1 MRNPHQRAINLSF
14 ADAITVLLEAC
25 MLPPSA
31 RTALD
36 ARIRHLQRLGV
47 PARSPDQRMSRL
59 AYGIAELAALA
70 TAIRLMTAFMVPTLA
85 ARYVTERWDELAP
98 FNLAGAR
105 EVLPAD
111 YLARRPITCGTIA
124 IIEGNAL
131 ADLGQKGRH
140 DERYV
145 GKLGSIVIV
154 NDDAIGF
161 AAIKHCSGL
170 FLDSRA
176 YMPTI
181 VTRSIELG
189 LATEADLASELD
201 RLRFVA

>member
-1 MRNPHQRAINLSF
+1 
-14 ADAITVLLEAC
+14 

-59 AYGIAELAALA
+59 AYGITELAALA

-85 ARYVTERWDELAP
+85 ARYVTERWDALAP

-105 EVLPAD
+105 DVLSAD
-111 YLARRPITCGTIA
+111 YLMRRPITCGTIA

-145 GKLGSIVIV
+145 GKLGDILIV
-154 NDDAIGF
+154 DDAIDI
-161 AAIKHCSGL
+161 ALVTLSAGL
-170 FLDSRA
+170 ILDSRA

-181 VTRSIELG
+181 VNRSIELSLG
-189 LATEADLASELD
+189 TEADLASELD
-201 RLRFVA
+201 RLRFVG